1 MKLINLYLIL
11 LLLFIVHSKPKLRN
25 LWEEAMEYKERNSDE
40 LDSLIHCSKSN
51 YKYFSFIL
59 NGAPVTFEHFV
70 GQDNVVR

>member
-1 MKLINLYLIL
+1 
-11 LLLFIVHSKPKLRN
+11 
-25 LWEEAMEYKERNSDE
+25 MEYKERNSDE